1 VDSPPG
7 GLTNDR
13 GIRTLIQNK
22 FGSKIR
28 EKIMTKRTLRISLGL
43 ILSLIA
49 LACISHPIT
58 EKRGAGPIIYI
69 DKTTHT
75 FPPLF
80 EGEELSHTF
89 TLFNRG
95 TANLDLKKVT
105 HS

>member
-1 VDSPPG
+1 
-7 GLTNDR
+7 
-13 GIRTLIQNK
+13 
-22 FGSKIR
+22 
-28 EKIMTKRTLRISLGL
+28 MTKGILRISLGL

-49 LACISHPIT
+49 LACTSQSIT
-58 EKRGAGPIIYI
+58 GKKGAGPIIYI

-95 TANLDLKKVT
+95 TANLDVKKVT

>member
-1 VDSPPG
+1 
-7 GLTNDR
+7 
-13 GIRTLIQNK
+13 
-22 FGSKIR
+22 
-28 EKIMTKRTLRISLGL
+28 MTKRVLKISVVLFFFV
-43 ILSLIA
+43 IA
-49 LACISHPIT
+49 PACVNQPLPG
-58 EKRGAGPIIYI
+58 KRGEGPIIYF
-69 DKTTHT
+69 DKTTYT